1 VDVLLADL
9 KMPGM
14 SGLELLR
21 ATRAI
26 SPAVEVIVITGYGS
40 IEEAVEAMKEGAY
53 DFLTKPVKR
62 VGLLKAI
69 DKALERQALVRE
81 NRSLQRRVE
90 ELQIQGG
97 IIGKSS
103 AMQQTLDLVQ
113 QIAPS
118 TATVLIQGESGTGK
132 EVIATAIHQ
141 GSPRRQKPF
150 VKVTCAALP
159 ETLLESELF
168 GYERGAFTGAVAAKP
183 GRFELA
189 HGGTLFLDAA
199 SEALQAFPADASG
212 PGGGRGEVR
221 GLRQAKRVGRAGNE
235 DHGTPWE
242 ADHACERGVVH
253 GDFPAGGSPLPG
265 VGEDDRG
272 VSDGRRLWR
281 RRLGLPPLDDR
292 QHAPLHQLLQAA
304 WSGLTTGMQRPTGLG
319 RHRCSKRAWR

>member
-1 VDVLLADL
+1 MEFRRWFSLRLEQAELVFAVFKTLAFVGAVAALSLAPTSPAHQVHLLPLLAFFLLSQLLLHGAAFCRREGLRRILLADL

-21 ATRAI
+21 ATKAI
-26 SPAVEVIVITGYGS
+26 RPAVEVIVITGYGS
-40 IEEAVEAMKEGAY
+40 IEEAVEAMKDGAY

-69 DKALERQALVRE
+69 DTALERQALVRE

-90 ELQIQGG
+90 ELQTQGG

-103 AMQQTLDLVQ
+103 AMQRTLDLVQ

-150 VKVTCAALP
+150 VKVNCAALP

-168 GYERGAFTGAVAAKP
+168 GYERGAFTGPVAAKP
-183 GRFELA
+183 SRFELA
-189 HGGTLFLDAA
+189 HGGTLFLDQVGDLRGCLKSPDLSLRATQGA
-199 SEALQAFPADASG
+199 KQSRSES
-212 PGGGRGEVR
+212 
-221 GLRQAKRVGRAGNE
+221 RV
-235 DHGTPWE
+235 
-242 ADHACERGVVH
+242 
-253 GDFPAGGSPLPG
+253 S
-265 VGEDDRG
+265 
-272 VSDGRRLWR
+272 
-281 RRLGLPPLDDR
+281 
-292 QHAPLHQLLQAA
+292 
-304 WSGLTTGMQRPTGLG
+304 
-319 RHRCSKRAWR
+319 